1 MQLVTLKTPT
11 TATAT
16 ATANATHGIVERAKT
31 LIADNANKIAVGTT
45 AVLLLPAAQAAE
57 GGTNIDTTGILSS
70 ISGLSSPVQAVGTA
84 ILGIAALIFGFKLI
98 KRFF

>member
-1 MQLVTLKTPT
+1 MQLVTLKTPAT
-11 TATAT
+11 DTATMT
-16 ATANATHGIVERAKT
+16 THGIVERAKT